1 MSTCRNHTSTH
12 ILQAALR
19 SVLGDHVQQKGSYVD
34 SEKLRFDFTHFA
46 AMSDEEIAKVENIVN
61 TAILADMP
69 VITRVMKQD
78 EARKLGAMA
87 FFDDKYGE
95 EVRVVSIGEDTDN
108 AFSIEFCG
116 GTHLKHT
123 SQAGQ
128 LRIVSETGTASGIR
142 RIEAVTGRACY
153 EMSVADR
160 KTISDTADTM
170 KVNKDQI
177 VRKSEAMLAEIKS
190 LEKEIA
196 QIQKA
201 AAGNVAEDAVNNAV
215 TVGSTKVVIAKV
227 DAPDAP
233 SLRDM
238 ADQIRDRLDNGFVF
252 LASVNDGKVLFTAMA
267 TKSAVDSGAHAGNV
281 IREAAKAAGGGGG
294 GRPDMA
300 QAGGKDVTKVDDAL
314 AAAKAA
320 ITTQLGG

>member
-1 MSTCRNHTSTH
+1 MATCRNHTSTH

-34 SEKLRFDFTHFA
+34 PEKLRFDFTHFA
-46 AMSDEEIAKVENIVN
+46 AMSDEEISKVEAIVN
-61 TAILADMP
+61 NAILEDMP
-69 VITRVMKQD
+69 VVTRVMKQD

-87 FFDDKYGE
+87 FFDDKYGD
-95 EVRVVSIGEDTDN
+95 EVRVVSIGDDVDN

-128 LRIVSETGTASGIR
+128 LRIISETGTASGIR
-142 RIEAVTGRACY
+142 RIEAVTGKACY
-153 EMSVADR
+153 EMAVEDR
-160 KTISDTADTM
+160 ETISKVAETL

-177 VRKSEAMLAEIKS
+177 VKKSENLLTDIKS

-201 AAGNVAEDAVNNAV
+201 AAGNVAEEAVNSAI
-215 TVGSTKVVIAKV
+215 TIGSTKVVIAKV

-252 LASVNDGKVLFTAMA
+252 LASAVDGKVLFTAMA

-281 IREAAKAAGGGGG
+281 IKEAAKAAGGGGG

-300 QAGGKDVTKVDDAL
+300 QAGGKDVSKIDDAL
-314 AAAKAA
+314 NAAKAA
-320 ITTQLGG
+320 ISSQIGG